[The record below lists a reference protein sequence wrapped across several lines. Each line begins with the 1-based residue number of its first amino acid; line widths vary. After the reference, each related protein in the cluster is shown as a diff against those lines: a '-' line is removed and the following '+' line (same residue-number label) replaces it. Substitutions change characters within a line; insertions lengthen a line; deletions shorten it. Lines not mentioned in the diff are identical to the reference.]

1 MAAAVRRFR
10 TDPNG
15 TIWPEGSA
23 SIAATPYEL
32 ALRHLLLVPSDVPCE
47 RVAAL
52 LADRIAD
59 ADLIADAEVSTGR
72 HSNLT
77 GPYELSHEDA
87 VAAQVPLP
95 WTVVYALA
103 APVEREDPPPPGVD
117 DSDGLAYA
125 FPAGMPWR
133 EEGRGLGLLVS
144 LARRLSG
151 AVRPAAGDTLIVPD
165 PERAVDFVVHAPV
178 WLEPDVLLGVVARE
192 LPTARLAIEGEE
204 WFGPPEDAYSGDA
217 LAGLPLADP
226 LDADE
231 LAALHAMADEVDMAE
246 LSEQDTIDAYAIVA
260 PLPDSPVIAVDGLTP
275 VDWFGTGVVETIKTG
290 IMPAVDTTAIDAV
303 PAFAGDEQ
311 VADDVDARPLLSDL
325 APNDGDVE
333 VLVRLA
339 DRTEPV
345 VLAQPWADHPVITY
359 EIRWQCPDPAARERR
374 VPGQAYLDT
383 RARVKPVIA
392 AITRAVAEATHGV
405 VVDEDGF
412 AVDRYTL

>member
-1 MAAAVRRFR
+1 MAAPVRRTR
-10 TDPNG
+10 TDANG
-15 TIWPEGSA
+15 TVWPEGSDA
-23 SIAATPYEL
+23 IAGTPYDL
-32 ALRHLLLVPSDVPCE
+32 AMRHLLLVPED
-47 RVAAL
+47 VAAEQVAAF
-52 LADRIAD
+52 LADRISG
-59 ADLIADAEVSTGR
+59 ADLIGDAEVRTGR

-103 APVEREDPPPPGVD
+103 APVEREDPPLPGVD
-117 DSDGLAYA
+117 DSDGMAFA
-125 FPAGMPWR
+125 FPTGMPWR
-133 EEGRGLGLLVS
+133 EEGRGLELLVS
-144 LARRLSG
+144 LARRLRG
-151 AVRPAAGDTLIVPD
+151 AVRPAGGDTLIVPD

-192 LPTARLAIEGEE
+192 LPAARLAVEGEE
-204 WFGPPEDAYSGDA
+204 WFGPTDDVYTGEAVADLTGD
-217 LAGLPLADP
+217 DP
-226 LDADE
+226 LDEEDLEEIHALADE
-231 LAALHAMADEVDMAE
+231 IDMAK
-246 LSEQDTIDAYAIVA
+246 LAEQDTIDAYAVVA
-260 PLPDSPVIAVDGLTP
+260 PLPDSPVVAVDGLTP
-275 VDWFGTGVVETIKTG
+275 VDWFGTGVVETVKTG
-290 IMPAVDTTAIDAV
+290 IMPAVDTTAIDAIDPV
-303 PAFAGDEQ
+303 T
-311 VADDVDARPLLSDL
+311 DDDLPDDDPRRPLLSDL

-359 EIRWQCPDPAARERR
+359 EVRWQCPDPAARERR
-374 VPGQAYLDT
+374 IPGQAYLDT

-412 AVDRYTL
+412 SVDRYTL